1 MFYTY
6 DNGVINSFGF
16 IIIDKSV
23 YSQSFVICGKLNF

>member
-23 YSQSFVICGKLNF
+23 YSQSFVAN